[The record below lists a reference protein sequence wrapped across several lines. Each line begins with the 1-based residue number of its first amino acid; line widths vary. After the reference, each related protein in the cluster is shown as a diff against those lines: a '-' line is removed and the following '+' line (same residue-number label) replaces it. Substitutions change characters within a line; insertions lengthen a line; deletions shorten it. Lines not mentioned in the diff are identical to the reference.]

1 MRVGAG
7 RGGAGRAACPAA
19 PPAIHIQL
27 FNCSTVRRVLGES
40 RHLIQKNPSYS
51 LQSILP
57 SHCMFIASWAC
68 PLGLH
73 PRDARSRRSARG
85 ALGAHTRAFLASSHT
100 RRLTP
105 RAGARLASAR
115 ARRCLARCTRATMIT
130 CGNASGAL
138 YIAHHS
144 HCPGEQWHEEIAHL
158 PHGRHGEELHFV
170 NIGANKGYNLVAF
183 YQRYARAMQAQPL
196 SFRRW
201 HDLLRRN
208 SSGDACKAQCCGVC
222 GDCRGAERRGP
233 RDARRLRMHALEAA
247 PVNAAILRRVVQQS
261 ELAGLVTVHA
271 TGASDSV
278 DAPLYAR
285 FDTRPG
291 YEGDAV
297 SLASRGSRIATTTAD
312 LFFEAER
319 IPHAHMVTVD
329 TEGWDGRVLAGM
341 RATLA
346 AKRHAAAARTRPAH
360 GHALPAG
367 HPPAAA
373 WRLLQR
379 RRASRRARLLLSR
392 VPGWTYSS
400 SSTRCTGGDTGAPS
414 RCRPRCSSCCAP
426 GTAASG
432 RGGTST
438 ACSRPRPALA
448 GRRGSR
454 RSTRRPGETSSAATE
469 RTCSPCSKGGRLGRR
484 GGHLGE
490 SEPF

>member
-1 MRVGAG
+1 
-7 RGGAGRAACPAA
+7 
-19 PPAIHIQL
+19 
-27 FNCSTVRRVLGES
+27 
-40 RHLIQKNPSYS
+40 
-51 LQSILP
+51 
-57 SHCMFIASWAC
+57 
-68 PLGLH
+68 
-73 PRDARSRRSARG
+73 
-85 ALGAHTRAFLASSHT
+85 
-100 RRLTP
+100 
-105 RAGARLASAR
+105 
-115 ARRCLARCTRATMIT
+115 MIT

-158 PHGRHGEELHFV
+158 PHGRHGDELHFV

-201 HDLLRRN
+201 HALLRRN
-208 SSGDACKAQCCGVC
+208 SSGDACEAQCCGVC
-222 GDCRGAERRGP
+222 NDCRGAERRGP

-297 SLASRGSRIATTTAD
+297 SLASRGARIATTTAD
-312 LFFEAER
+312 RLFEAER

>member
-1 MRVGAG
+1 
-7 RGGAGRAACPAA
+7 
-19 PPAIHIQL
+19 
-27 FNCSTVRRVLGES
+27 
-40 RHLIQKNPSYS
+40 
-51 LQSILP
+51 
-57 SHCMFIASWAC
+57 
-68 PLGLH
+68 
-73 PRDARSRRSARG
+73 
-85 ALGAHTRAFLASSHT
+85 
-100 RRLTP
+100 
-105 RAGARLASAR
+105 
-115 ARRCLARCTRATMIT
+115 MIT

-201 HDLLRRN
+201 HALLRRN
-208 SSGDACKAQCCGVC
+208 SSGEACEAQCCGVC
-222 GDCRGAERRGP
+222 NDCRGAERRGP

-346 AKRHAAAARTRPAH
+346 AKRHAAAARTRP
-360 GHALPAG
+360 
-367 HPPAAA
+367 
-373 WRLLQR
+373 R
-379 RRASRRARLLLSR
+379 
-392 VPGWTYSS
+392 
-400 SSTRCTGGDTGAPS
+400 
-414 RCRPRCSSCCAP
+414 
-426 GTAASG
+426 
-432 RGGTST
+432 
-438 ACSRPRPALA
+438 
-448 GRRGSR
+448 
-454 RSTRRPGETSSAATE
+454 
-469 RTCSPCSKGGRLGRR
+469 
-484 GGHLGE
+484 
-490 SEPF
+490 

>member
-1 MRVGAG
+1 
-7 RGGAGRAACPAA
+7 
-19 PPAIHIQL
+19 
-27 FNCSTVRRVLGES
+27 
-40 RHLIQKNPSYS
+40 
-51 LQSILP
+51 
-57 SHCMFIASWAC
+57 
-68 PLGLH
+68 
-73 PRDARSRRSARG
+73 
-85 ALGAHTRAFLASSHT
+85 
-100 RRLTP
+100 
-105 RAGARLASAR
+105 
-115 ARRCLARCTRATMIT
+115 
-130 CGNASGAL
+130 
-138 YIAHHS
+138 
-144 HCPGEQWHEEIAHL
+144 
-158 PHGRHGEELHFV
+158 
-170 NIGANKGYNLVAF
+170 
-183 YQRYARAMQAQPL
+183 
-196 SFRRW
+196 
-201 HDLLRRN
+201 
-208 SSGDACKAQCCGVC
+208 
-222 GDCRGAERRGP
+222 
-233 RDARRLRMHALEAA
+233 MHALEAA

-271 TGASDSV
+271 TGASDS

-346 AKRHAAAARTRPAH
+346 AKRRAAAARTQPAH
-360 GHALPAG
+360 GHALPASPS

-379 RRASRRARLLLSR
+379 RRASGRARLLSR

-400 SSTRCTGGDTGAPS
+400 SSTRCTGGDTGGRS
-414 RCRPRCSSCCAP
+414 RSRPRSSSCGAP

-448 GRRGSR
+448 GRRGLR
-454 RSTRRPGETSSAATE
+454 GSTRRPGETSSAATE
-469 RTCSPCSKGGRLGRR
+469 WTCSPCSKGGRLGRR
-484 GGHLGE
+484 GGHCVGE
-490 SEPF
+490 RAILEVRYARYFPLRTADRRDA